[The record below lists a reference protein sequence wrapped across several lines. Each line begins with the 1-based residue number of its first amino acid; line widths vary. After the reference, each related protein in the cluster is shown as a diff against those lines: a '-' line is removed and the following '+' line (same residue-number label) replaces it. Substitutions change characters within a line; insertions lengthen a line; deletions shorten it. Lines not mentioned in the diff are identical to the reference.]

1 MKNLFAFLLALIS
14 STGYAQTT
22 IQLDSTNY
30 KSKPMDCFSGSHPL
44 YVVDNKIFPCDSI
57 KFINADD
64 IEAITIYKGLEA
76 QTLYGTAG
84 SRNGTVAITT
94 KKHAALKNRDSKED
108 GIEKP

>member
-84 SRNGTVAITT
+84 SRNERLPLQPKSMQHLKTETV
-94 KKHAALKNRDSKED
+94 KKME
-108 GIEKP
+108 